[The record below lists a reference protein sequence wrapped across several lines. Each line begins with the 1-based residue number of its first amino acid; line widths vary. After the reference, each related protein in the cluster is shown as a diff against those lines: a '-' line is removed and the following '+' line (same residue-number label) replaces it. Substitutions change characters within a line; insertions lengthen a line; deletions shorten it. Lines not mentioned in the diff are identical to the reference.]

1 MYILEYYKIMVLDV
15 TGKGYWKALSPEL
28 SSQSSPSL
36 MRFQTRCAPSPCT
49 ARRTPAAALTHTMAE
64 LLMLTM
70 LMSIFQRGTVC
81 GNLNQPAV

>member
-36 MRFQTRCAPSPCT
+36 VRAFRHAAHRPYS
-49 ARRTPAAALTHTMAE
+49 ARRTPAAALTHTVAE

-70 LMSIFQRGTVC
+70 LMSIFQCGTVC
-81 GNLNQPAV
+81 DNLNQPAV

>member
-15 TGKGYWKALSPEL
+15 TGKGYWKALSPKL

-36 MRFQTRCAPSPCT
+36 VRFQNAAHRPYS

-64 LLMLTM
+64 LLM

>member
-1 MYILEYYKIMVLDV
+1 MVLGV
-15 TGKGYWKALSPEL
+15 VGKGYWKALSPEL

-36 MRFQTRCAPSPCT
+36 VRFQNAAHRPYS
-49 ARRTPAAALTHTMAE
+49 ARRTPAVALTHTMAE

>member
-1 MYILEYYKIMVLDV
+1 V
-15 TGKGYWKALSPEL
+15 
-28 SSQSSPSL
+28 
-36 MRFQTRCAPSPCT
+36 
-49 ARRTPAAALTHTMAE
+49 AE

>member
-1 MYILEYYKIMVLDV
+1 MVLGV
-15 TGKGYWKALSPEL
+15 VGKGYWKALSPEL

-36 MRFQTRCAPSPCT
+36 VRFQNAAHRPYS
-49 ARRTPAAALTHTMAE
+49 ARRTPAVALTHTVAE

>member
-36 MRFQTRCAPSPCT
+36 VRFQTRCAPSPCT

-64 LLMLTM
+64 LLML
-70 LMSIFQRGTVC
+70 MSIFQRGTVC

>member
-15 TGKGYWKALSPEL
+15 TGKGYWKALSPKL

-36 MRFQTRCAPSPCT
+36 VRFQNAAHRPYS
-49 ARRTPAAALTHTMAE
+49 ARRTPAVALTHTVAE

>member
-1 MYILEYYKIMVLDV
+1 LESTITRIVF
-15 TGKGYWKALSPEL
+15 TIFPIINALSDTLRTVPMHR
-28 SSQSSPSL
+28 P
-36 MRFQTRCAPSPCT
+36 PY